1 MNEIQKNLFKNMAE
15 TIDISINPISFEQ
28 TKKILEQMENYI
40 CKIIIDKVT
49 KGTGF
54 LCKIPLHGDNKLAPV
69 LITNNNVI
77 NDDILARKKDI
88 TIESFCTSSIK
99 SKKLNLSN
107 RTAYNNKKL
116 GISIIEIVNKD
127 GFKNI
132 NMFEL
137 DEDMLSG
144 KTNKFIDKSIYM
156 IHSNQKTLYVSYGLV
171 NDIGKNQSYNFMH
184 TCKAFNGSSGSP
196 ILNLE
201 NNKIIGIHSSN
212 NANINEGFFLN
223 FSTSKE
229 NLNKTHKE
237 FIKPE
242 LKTIIK
248 DYESA
253 KGMAAKTSSKDIKF
267 ENLLGLSIETKRG
280 FYNYGTPGSSK
291 LNSLIQ
297 ILTSI
302 KEIHDDLRYSKYD
315 EKSKQE
321 IINKYNNIY
330 VFTSFFLKA
339 LNEIYKNGKPDEYVS
354 LKQMDILLK
363 FIDKDLTSK
372 SIYDYLM
379 IILELLH
386 QEFLSYPNNIPCQD
400 KLISFNSPYGQ
411 FENSKNIFYN
421 YYNNEYKKSKI
432 SELFN
437 WIRREKK
444 ICNKCNK
451 YTISFQAFP
460 ILLFNLDKIDN
471 FLTQYNLYNTN
482 NPEKILK
489 LDECFQ
495 VYSLQNDIKNNQE
508 KCEFCQAVGSLY
520 SNYSFQTS
528 PKYLFIII
536 NRIKKIKLAFSQE
549 LKLQKDEGSDLKYT
563 KYKLAGV
570 IIKEENNNY
579 SCVLKQNEYE
589 NERGTIIEEWKKF
602 YDENAISI
610 KFDKESS
617 ASINQIFDPLN
628 AEILIYKGI

>member
-1 MNEIQKNLFKNMAE
+1 MK
-15 TIDISINPISFEQ
+15 
-28 TKKILEQMENYI
+28 NYI
-40 CKIIIDKVT
+40 CKIIIDNDT

-54 LCKIPLHGDNKLAPV
+54 LCKIPLHGDNKLTPV

-77 NDDILARKKDI
+77 NDNMLARKKDI
-88 TIESFCTSSIK
+88 IIKSFCNSSIK
-99 SKKLNLSN
+99 EKKLNLSN

-144 KTNKFIDKSIYM
+144 KTDKFIDKSIYM
-156 IHSNQKTLYVSYGLV
+156 IHSNQETLYVSYGLV

-201 NNKIIGIHSSN
+201 NNKIIGIHSST

-223 FSTSKE
+223 FSASKE

-237 FIKPE
+237 FKKPE

-579 SCVLKQNEYE
+579 SCVLKQNEYHD
-589 NERGTIIEEWKKF
+589 G
-602 YDENAISI
+602 
-610 KFDKESS
+610 
-617 ASINQIFDPLN
+617 
-628 AEILIYKGI
+628 KGITDQE

>member
-1 MNEIQKNLFKNMAE
+1 MAE

-28 TKKILEQMENYI
+28 TKKILEQMGNYI
-40 CKIIIDKVT
+40 CKIIIDNDT

-132 NMFEL
+132 NMLEL

-144 KTNKFIDKSIYM
+144 KIIKFIDKSIYM
-156 IHSNQKTLYVSYGLV
+156 IHSNQETLYVSYGLV
-171 NDIGKNQSYNFMH
+171 NDMGKNQSYNFIH

-201 NNKIIGIHSSN
+201 NNKIIGIHSST
-212 NANINEGFFLN
+212 NANINKGFFLN
-223 FSTSKE
+223 FSASKE
-229 NLNKTHKE
+229 NLSKTHKE

-302 KEIHDDLRYSKYD
+302 KEIHDDLRYSKYN

-339 LNEIYKNGKPDEYVS
+339 LNEIYKSGKPDEHVS

-363 FIDKDLTSK
+363 FIDKDLTNK

>member
-1 MNEIQKNLFKNMAE
+1 MAE

-40 CKIIIDKVT
+40 CKIIIDKDT

-54 LCKIPLHGDNKLAPV
+54 LCKIPLHGDNKLTPV

-77 NDDILARKKDI
+77 NDNMLTRKKDI
-88 TIESFCTSSIK
+88 IIELFCTSSK
-99 SKKLNLSN
+99 KQKKLNLSN

-137 DEDMLSG
+137 DEDMLSSG
-144 KTNKFIDKSIYM
+144 KTDKFIDKSIYM
-156 IHSNQKTLYVSYGLV
+156 IHSNQETLYVSYGKV
-171 NDIGKNQSYNFMH
+171 NDNRKNQSHNFLH
-184 TCKAFNGSSGSP
+184 TCYAFNGSSGSP

-201 NNKIIGIHSSN
+201 NNKIIGIHSSTN
-212 NANINEGFFLN
+212 VNINEGFFLN

-229 NLNKTHKE
+229 NISKTQKE
-237 FIKPE
+237 IK
-242 LKTIIK
+242 KTEFKATIK

-253 KGMAAKTSSKDIKF
+253 FGMAAKTSSKDIKF

-302 KEIHDDLRYSKYD
+302 KEIHDDLRYSKYN

-339 LNEIYKNGKPDEYVS
+339 LNEIYKNAKPDEHVS

-363 FIDKDLTSK
+363 FIDKDLTNK

-386 QEFLSYPNNIPCQD
+386 QEFLSYPNNISCQD
-400 KLISFNSPYGQ
+400 NLISFSSPYGQ

-589 NERGTIIEEWKKF
+589 NEKGTIIEEWKKF

>member
-1 MNEIQKNLFKNMAE
+1 
-15 TIDISINPISFEQ
+15 
-28 TKKILEQMENYI
+28 MENYI

-137 DEDMLSG
+137 DEDILSG
-144 KTNKFIDKSIYM
+144 KTEKFIDKSIYM
-156 IHSNQKTLYVSYGLV
+156 IHSNQETLYVSYGLV
-171 NDIGKNQSYNFMH
+171 NDIGKNHNFMH

-201 NNKIIGIHSSN
+201 NNKIIGIHSSTN
-212 NANINEGFFLN
+212 VNINEGFFLN

-229 NLNKTHKE
+229 NLSKTHKE

-242 LKTIIK
+242 FKTIIK

-297 ILTSI
+297 LLTSI
-302 KEIHDDLRYSKYD
+302 KEIHDDLRYSIYYGIN
-315 EKSKQE
+315 KQN
-321 IINKYNNIY
+321 IINKFSNIY

-363 FIDKDLTSK
+363 FIDKDLTNK

-411 FENSKNIFYN
+411 FENSKNIFYD

-495 VYSLQNDIKNNQE
+495 VYSLLNDIKNNQE

-589 NERGTIIEEWKKF
+589 NEKGTIIEEWKKF

>member
-1 MNEIQKNLFKNMAE
+1 MAE

-40 CKIIIDKVT
+40 CKIIIDKDT

-88 TIESFCTSSIK
+88 IIELFCTSS
-99 SKKLNLSN
+99 KKQKTLNLSN

-137 DEDMLSG
+137 DEDMLSSG
-144 KTNKFIDKSIYM
+144 KTDKIIDKSIYM
-156 IHSNQKTLYVSYGLV
+156 IHSNQETLYVSYGLV

-201 NNKIIGIHSSN
+201 NNKIIGIHSSTN
-212 NANINEGFFLN
+212 VNINEGFFLN
-223 FSTSKE
+223 FSASKE
-229 NLNKTHKE
+229 NLSKTHKE

-242 LKTIIK
+242 FKTIIK

-363 FIDKDLTSK
+363 FIDKDLTNK

-421 YYNNEYKKSKI
+421 YYYNEYKNSKI

-617 ASINQIFDPLN
+617 ASIIQIFDPLN
-628 AEILIYKGI
+628 AEILIYKGL

>member
-1 MNEIQKNLFKNMAE
+1 MAE

-88 TIESFCTSSIK
+88 IIELFCTSSK
-99 SKKLNLSN
+99 KQKKLNLSN

-171 NDIGKNQSYNFMH
+171 NYIEKNQSYNFMH

-201 NNKIIGIHSSN
+201 NNKIIGIHSSTN
-212 NANINEGFFLN
+212 VNINEGFFLN

-229 NLNKTHKE
+229 NISKTQKE
-237 FIKPE
+237 IK
-242 LKTIIK
+242 KTEFKATIK

-253 KGMAAKTSSKDIKF
+253 FGMAAKTSSKDIKF

-363 FIDKDLTSK
+363 FIDKDLTNK

-432 SELFN
+432 SDLFN

>member
-1 MNEIQKNLFKNMAE
+1 MAE
-15 TIDISINPISFEQ
+15 TIDISINPISYEQ
-28 TKKILEQMENYI
+28 TKKILEQMGNYI
-40 CKIIIDKVT
+40 CKIIIDNDT

-99 SKKLNLSN
+99 RKKINLSN

-144 KTNKFIDKSIYM
+144 KTDKFIDKSIYM
-156 IHSNQKTLYVSYGLV
+156 IHSNQETLYVSYGKV
-171 NDIGKNQSYNFMH
+171 NDNRKNQSHNFLH
-184 TCKAFNGSSGSP
+184 TCYAFNGSSGSP

-201 NNKIIGIHSSN
+201 NNKIIGIHSSTN
-212 NANINEGFFLN
+212 VNINEGFFLN

-229 NLNKTHKE
+229 NISKTQKE
-237 FIKPE
+237 IK
-242 LKTIIK
+242 KTEFKATIK

-253 KGMAAKTSSKDIKF
+253 FGMAAKTSSKDIKF

-363 FIDKDLTSK
+363 FIDKDLTNK

-432 SELFN
+432 SDLFN

>member
-1 MNEIQKNLFKNMAE
+1 MAE
-15 TIDISINPISFEQ
+15 TIDISINPISYEQ

-40 CKIIIDKVT
+40 CKIIIDKDT

-54 LCKIPLHGDNKLAPV
+54 LCKIPLQGDNKFTPV

-77 NDDILARKKDI
+77 NDNILARKKDI
-88 TIESFCTSSIK
+88 IIESFCTSSIK
-99 SKKLNLSN
+99 RKKINLSN

-144 KTNKFIDKSIYM
+144 KTDKFIDKSIYM
-156 IHSNQKTLYVSYGLV
+156 IHSNQETLYVSYGLV
-171 NDIGKNQSYNFMH
+171 NDIGKNHNFMH

-201 NNKIIGIHSSN
+201 NNKIIGIHSSTN
-212 NANINEGFFLN
+212 VNINEGFFLN

-229 NLNKTHKE
+229 NISKTQKE
-237 FIKPE
+237 IK
-242 LKTIIK
+242 KTEFKATIK

-253 KGMAAKTSSKDIKF
+253 FGMAAKTSSKDIKF

-363 FIDKDLTSK
+363 FIDKDLTNK

-432 SELFN
+432 SDLFN

>member
-1 MNEIQKNLFKNMAE
+1 MAE

-28 TKKILEQMENYI
+28 TKKILEQMGNYI
-40 CKIIIDKVT
+40 CKIIIDNDT

-54 LCKIPLHGDNKLAPV
+54 LCKIPLHGDNKLTPV
-69 LITNNNVI
+69 LITSNNII
-77 NDDILARKKDI
+77 NDNILARKKDI

-137 DEDMLSG
+137 DEDMLSSG
-144 KTNKFIDKSIYM
+144 KTDKFIDKSIYM
-156 IHSNQKTLYVSYGLV
+156 IHSNQETLYVSYGLV
-171 NDIGKNQSYNFMH
+171 NDIGKNHNFMH

-201 NNKIIGIHSSN
+201 NNKIIGIHSSTN
-212 NANINEGFFLN
+212 VNINEGFFLN
-223 FSTSKE
+223 FSNSKE
-229 NLNKTHKE
+229 NISKTQKE
-237 FIKPE
+237 IK
-242 LKTIIK
+242 KTEFKATIK

-253 KGMAAKTSSKDIKF
+253 FGMAAKTSSKDIKF

>member
-1 MNEIQKNLFKNMAE
+1 MAE

-40 CKIIIDKVT
+40 CKIIIDKDT

-88 TIESFCTSSIK
+88 IIKSFCTSSIK
-99 SKKLNLSN
+99 QKTLNLSN

-137 DEDMLSG
+137 DEDMLSSG
-144 KTNKFIDKSIYM
+144 KTDKFIDKSIYM
-156 IHSNQKTLYVSYGLV
+156 IHSNQETLYVSYGLV
-171 NDIGKNQSYNFMH
+171 NDIGKNHNFMH

-201 NNKIIGIHSSN
+201 NNKIIGIHSSTN
-212 NANINEGFFLN
+212 VNINEGFFLN

-229 NLNKTHKE
+229 NISKTQKE
-237 FIKPE
+237 IK
-242 LKTIIK
+242 KTEFKATIK

-253 KGMAAKTSSKDIKF
+253 FGMAAKTSSKDIKF

-363 FIDKDLTSK
+363 FIDKDLTNK

-432 SELFN
+432 SDLFN

>member
-1 MNEIQKNLFKNMAE
+1 
-15 TIDISINPISFEQ
+15 
-28 TKKILEQMENYI
+28 MENYI
-40 CKIIIDKVT
+40 CKIIIDKDT

-77 NDDILARKKDI
+77 NDNILARKKDI
-88 TIESFCTSSIK
+88 NIESFCTSSIK

-144 KTNKFIDKSIYM
+144 KTDKFIDKSIYM
-156 IHSNQKTLYVSYGLV
+156 IHSNQETLYVSYGLV

-196 ILNLE
+196 LLNLE
-201 NNKIIGIHSSN
+201 NNKIIGIHSST
-212 NANINEGFFLN
+212 NANINKGFFLN
-223 FSTSKE
+223 FSASKE
-229 NLNKTHKE
+229 NLSKTHKE

-242 LKTIIK
+242 FKTIIK

-302 KEIHDDLRYSKYD
+302 KEINDDLRYSKYN

-432 SELFN
+432 SDLFN

>member
-1 MNEIQKNLFKNMAE
+1 MAE
-15 TIDISINPISFEQ
+15 TKDISFNPISFEQ

-40 CKIIIDKVT
+40 CKIIIDKDT

-77 NDDILARKKDI
+77 NDNILARKKDI
-88 TIESFCTSSIK
+88 NIESFCTSSIK

-137 DEDMLSG
+137 DEDMLSSG
-144 KTNKFIDKSIYM
+144 KTDKFIDKSIYM
-156 IHSNQKTLYVSYGLV
+156 IHSNQETLYVSYGLV

-201 NNKIIGIHSSN
+201 NNKIIGIHSSTN
-212 NANINEGFFLN
+212 VNINEGFFLN

-229 NLNKTHKE
+229 NISKTQKE
-237 FIKPE
+237 IK
-242 LKTIIK
+242 KTEFKATIK

-253 KGMAAKTSSKDIKF
+253 FGMAAKTSSKDIKF

-363 FIDKDLTSK
+363 FIDKDITNK

-432 SELFN
+432 SDLFN

>member
-1 MNEIQKNLFKNMAE
+1 MAE

-40 CKIIIDKVT
+40 CKIIIDKDT

-54 LCKIPLHGDNKLAPV
+54 LCKIPLHGDNKLTPV

-77 NDDILARKKDI
+77 NDNMLARKKDI
-88 TIESFCTSSIK
+88 IIELFCTSSK
-99 SKKLNLSN
+99 KQKKLNLSN

-144 KTNKFIDKSIYM
+144 KTDKFIDKSIYM
-156 IHSNQKTLYVSYGLV
+156 IHSNQETLYVSYGLV

-201 NNKIIGIHSSN
+201 NNKIIGIHSSTN
-212 NANINEGFFLN
+212 VNINEGFFLN
-223 FSTSKE
+223 FSASKE
-229 NLNKTHKE
+229 NLSKTHKE

-242 LKTIIK
+242 FKTIIK

-253 KGMAAKTSSKDIKF
+253 FGMAAKTSSKDIKF

-363 FIDKDLTSK
+363 FIDKDLTNK

>member
-1 MNEIQKNLFKNMAE
+1 MAE

-54 LCKIPLHGDNKLAPV
+54 LCKIPLHGDNKLTPV

-77 NDDILARKKDI
+77 NDNMLARKKDI

-144 KTNKFIDKSIYM
+144 KTDKFIDKSIYM
-156 IHSNQKTLYVSYGLV
+156 IHSNQETLYVSYGLV

-201 NNKIIGIHSSN
+201 NNKIIGIHSSTN
-212 NANINEGFFLN
+212 VNINEGFFLN

-229 NLNKTHKE
+229 NISKTQKE
-237 FIKPE
+237 IK
-242 LKTIIK
+242 KTEFKATIK

-253 KGMAAKTSSKDIKF
+253 FGMAAKTSSKDIKF

-363 FIDKDLTSK
+363 FIDKDITNK

-432 SELFN
+432 SDLFN

>member
-1 MNEIQKNLFKNMAE
+1 MAE

-40 CKIIIDKVT
+40 CKIIIDKDT

-88 TIESFCTSSIK
+88 TIELFCTSSK
-99 SKKLNLSN
+99 KQKKLNLSN

-137 DEDMLSG
+137 DEDMVSG

-156 IHSNQKTLYVSYGLV
+156 IHSNQETLYVSYGKV
-171 NDIGKNQSYNFMH
+171 NDNRKNQSHNFLH
-184 TCKAFNGSSGSP
+184 TCYAFNGSSGSP

-201 NNKIIGIHSSN
+201 NNKIIGIHSST

-223 FSTSKE
+223 FSASKE

-237 FIKPE
+237 FKKPE

-363 FIDKDLTSK
+363 FIDKDLTNK

>member
-1 MNEIQKNLFKNMAE
+1 MAE

-88 TIESFCTSSIK
+88 NIESFCTSSIK

-144 KTNKFIDKSIYM
+144 KTDKFIDKSIYM

-201 NNKIIGIHSSN
+201 NNKIIGIHSSTN
-212 NANINEGFFLN
+212 VNINEGFFLN

-229 NLNKTHKE
+229 NISKTQKE
-237 FIKPE
+237 IK
-242 LKTIIK
+242 KTEFKATIK

-253 KGMAAKTSSKDIKF
+253 FGMAAKTSSKDIKF

-363 FIDKDLTSK
+363 FIDKDLTNK

-432 SELFN
+432 SDLFN

>member
-1 MNEIQKNLFKNMAE
+1 MAE

-40 CKIIIDKVT
+40 CKIIIDKDT

-88 TIESFCTSSIK
+88 TIECTSSIK

-144 KTNKFIDKSIYM
+144 KTDKFIDKSIYM

-201 NNKIIGIHSSN
+201 NNKIIGIHSST

-223 FSTSKE
+223 FSASKE

-363 FIDKDLTSK
+363 FIDKDLTNK

>member
-1 MNEIQKNLFKNMAE
+1 MAE

-40 CKIIIDKVT
+40 CKIIIDKDT

-54 LCKIPLHGDNKLAPV
+54 LCKIPLQGDNKFTPV

-77 NDDILARKKDI
+77 NDNILARKKDI

-99 SKKLNLSN
+99 RKTINLSN

-137 DEDMLSG
+137 DEDMLSSG
-144 KTNKFIDKSIYM
+144 KTDKFNDKSIYM
-156 IHSNQKTLYVSYGLV
+156 IHSNQETLYVSYGKV
-171 NDIGKNQSYNFMH
+171 NDNRKNQSHNFLH
-184 TCKAFNGSSGSP
+184 TCYAFNGSSGSP

-201 NNKIIGIHSSN
+201 NNKIIGIHSSTN
-212 NANINEGFFLN
+212 VNINEGFFLN

-229 NLNKTHKE
+229 NISKTQKE
-237 FIKPE
+237 IK
-242 LKTIIK
+242 KTEFKATNK

-253 KGMAAKTSSKDIKF
+253 FGMAAKTSSKDIKF

-363 FIDKDLTSK
+363 FIDKDLTNK

-400 KLISFNSPYGQ
+400 NLISFSSPYGQ

-421 YYNNEYKKSKI
+421 YYYNEYKNSKI

-451 YTISFQAFP
+451 YSISFQAFP

>member
-1 MNEIQKNLFKNMAE
+1 MAE

>member
-1 MNEIQKNLFKNMAE
+1 
-15 TIDISINPISFEQ
+15 
-28 TKKILEQMENYI
+28 
-40 CKIIIDKVT
+40 
-49 KGTGF
+49 
-54 LCKIPLHGDNKLAPV
+54 
-69 LITNNNVI
+69 
-77 NDDILARKKDI
+77 
-88 TIESFCTSSIK
+88 
-99 SKKLNLSN
+99 
-107 RTAYNNKKL
+107 
-116 GISIIEIVNKD
+116 
-127 GFKNI
+127 
-132 NMFEL
+132 
-137 DEDMLSG
+137 
-144 KTNKFIDKSIYM
+144 M
-156 IHSNQKTLYVSYGLV
+156 IHSNQETLYVSYGLV
-171 NDIGKNQSYNFMH
+171 NYIEKNQSYNFMH

-201 NNKIIGIHSSN
+201 NNKIIGIHSSTN
-212 NANINEGFFLN
+212 VNINEGFFLN

-229 NLNKTHKE
+229 NISKTQKE
-237 FIKPE
+237 IK
-242 LKTIIK
+242 KTEFKATIK

-253 KGMAAKTSSKDIKF
+253 FGMAAKTSSKDIKF

-302 KEIHDDLRYSKYD
+302 KEIHDDLRYSKYN
-315 EKSKQE
+315 EKSKLE

-339 LNEIYKNGKPDEYVS
+339 LNEIYKNGKPDEHVS

-444 ICNKCNK
+444 ICDKCNK
-451 YTISFQAFP
+451 YAISFQAFP

-471 FLTQYNLYNTN
+471 FLTQNNLYNTN
-482 NPEKILK
+482 NSEKILK
-489 LDECFQ
+489 LDECFL

>member
-1 MNEIQKNLFKNMAE
+1 MAE

-28 TKKILEQMENYI
+28 TEKILEQMKNYI
-40 CKIIIDKVT
+40 CKIIIEDT

-54 LCKIPLHGDNKLAPV
+54 LCKIPLHGDNKLTPV
-69 LITNNNVI
+69 LITSNNII
-77 NDDILARKKDI
+77 NDNILARKKDI
-88 TIESFCTSSIK
+88 TIESFCTSSINR
-99 SKKLNLSN
+99 KKINLSN

-144 KTNKFIDKSIYM
+144 KTDKFIDKSIYM
-156 IHSNQKTLYVSYGLV
+156 IHSNQETLYVSYGLV

-201 NNKIIGIHSSN
+201 NNKIIGIHSSTN
-212 NANINEGFFLN
+212 VNINEGFFLN

-229 NLNKTHKE
+229 NLSKTHKE

-242 LKTIIK
+242 FKTIIK

-354 LKQMDILLK
+354 LKQMDIILK
-363 FIDKDLTSK
+363 FIDKDLTNK

-482 NPEKILK
+482 NSEKILK

-508 KCEFCQAVGSLY
+508 KCEFCQAIGSLY

>member
-1 MNEIQKNLFKNMAE
+1 MAE

-28 TKKILEQMENYI
+28 TKKILEQMGNYI
-40 CKIIIDKVT
+40 CKIIIDNDT

-54 LCKIPLHGDNKLAPV
+54 LCKIPLHGDNKLTPV

-77 NDDILARKKDI
+77 NDNILARKKDI

-144 KTNKFIDKSIYM
+144 KTDKFIDKSVCM
-156 IHSNQKTLYVSYGLV
+156 IHSNQETLYVSYGLV

-201 NNKIIGIHSSN
+201 NNKIIGIHSSTN
-212 NANINEGFFLN
+212 VNINEGFFLN
-223 FSTSKE
+223 FSASKE
-229 NLNKTHKE
+229 NLSKTHKE

-242 LKTIIK
+242 FKTIIK

-253 KGMAAKTSSKDIKF
+253 FGMAAKTSSKDIKF

-363 FIDKDLTSK
+363 FIDKDITSK

-432 SELFN
+432 SDLFN

>member
-1 MNEIQKNLFKNMAE
+1 MAE

-54 LCKIPLHGDNKLAPV
+54 LCKIPLHGDNKLTPV

-88 TIESFCTSSIK
+88 TIESFCTSSK
-99 SKKLNLSN
+99 KQKKLNLSN

-137 DEDMLSG
+137 DEDMLSSG
-144 KTNKFIDKSIYM
+144 KTDKFIDKSIYM
-156 IHSNQKTLYVSYGLV
+156 IHSNQETLYVSYGKV
-171 NDIGKNQSYNFMH
+171 NDNRKNQSHNFLH
-184 TCKAFNGSSGSP
+184 TCYAFNGSSGSP

-201 NNKIIGIHSSN
+201 NNKIIGIHSST

-223 FSTSKE
+223 FSSSKE
-229 NLNKTHKE
+229 NISKTQKE
-237 FIKPE
+237 IK
-242 LKTIIK
+242 KTEFKATIK

-253 KGMAAKTSSKDIKF
+253 FGMAAKTSSKDIKF

-315 EKSKQE
+315 EKSKQD

-339 LNEIYKNGKPDEYVS
+339 LNEIYKNGKPDEHVS

-363 FIDKDLTSK
+363 FIDKDLTNK

-432 SELFN
+432 SDLFN

-489 LDECFQ
+489 LDECFL

>member
-1 MNEIQKNLFKNMAE
+1 MAE

-40 CKIIIDKVT
+40 CKIIIDKDT

-54 LCKIPLHGDNKLAPV
+54 LCKIPLHGDNKLTPV

-77 NDDILARKKDI
+77 NDNILARKKDI
-88 TIESFCTSSIK
+88 NIESFCTSSIK

-144 KTNKFIDKSIYM
+144 KTDKFIDKSIYM

-201 NNKIIGIHSSN
+201 NNKIIGIHSSTN
-212 NANINEGFFLN
+212 VNINEGFFLN
-223 FSTSKE
+223 FSASKE
-229 NLNKTHKE
+229 NLSKTHKE

-242 LKTIIK
+242 FKTIIN

-363 FIDKDLTSK
+363 FIDKDLTNK

-386 QEFLSYPNNIPCQD
+386 QEFISYPNNIPCQD

-432 SELFN
+432 SDLFN

-570 IIKEENNNY
+570 IIKEANNNY

>member
-1 MNEIQKNLFKNMAE
+1 MAE

-40 CKIIIDKVT
+40 CKIIIDKDT

-88 TIESFCTSSIK
+88 IIKSFCTSSIK
-99 SKKLNLSN
+99 QKTLNLSN

-137 DEDMLSG
+137 DEDMLSSG
-144 KTNKFIDKSIYM
+144 KTDKFIDKSIYM
-156 IHSNQKTLYVSYGLV
+156 IHSNQETLYVSYGLV
-171 NDIGKNQSYNFMH
+171 NDIGKNHNFMH

-201 NNKIIGIHSSN
+201 NNKIIGIHSSTN
-212 NANINEGFFLN
+212 VNINEGFFLN

-229 NLNKTHKE
+229 NLSKTHKE

-242 LKTIIK
+242 FKTIIK

-363 FIDKDLTSK
+363 FIDKDLTNK

-432 SELFN
+432 SDLFN

>member
-1 MNEIQKNLFKNMAE
+1 MAE

-40 CKIIIDKVT
+40 CKIIIDKDT

-99 SKKLNLSN
+99 KKKLNLSN

-137 DEDMLSG
+137 DEDMLSSG
-144 KTNKFIDKSIYM
+144 KTDKFIDKSIYM
-156 IHSNQKTLYVSYGLV
+156 IHSNQETLYVSYGLV
-171 NDIGKNQSYNFMH
+171 NYIEKNQSYNFMH

-201 NNKIIGIHSSN
+201 NNKIIGIHSSTN
-212 NANINEGFFLN
+212 VNINEGFFLN

-229 NLNKTHKE
+229 NISKTQKE
-237 FIKPE
+237 IK
-242 LKTIIK
+242 KTEFKATIK

-253 KGMAAKTSSKDIKF
+253 FGMAAKTSSKDIKF

-315 EKSKQE
+315 EKSKQD

-339 LNEIYKNGKPDEYVS
+339 LNEIYKNGKPDEHVS

-363 FIDKDLTSK
+363 FIDKDITSK

-432 SELFN
+432 SDLFN

>member
-1 MNEIQKNLFKNMAE
+1 MAE

-88 TIESFCTSSIK
+88 IIELFCTSSK
-99 SKKLNLSN
+99 KQKKLNLSN

-144 KTNKFIDKSIYM
+144 KTDKFIDKSIYM
-156 IHSNQKTLYVSYGLV
+156 IHSNQETLYVSYGLV

-201 NNKIIGIHSSN
+201 NNKIIGIHSSTN
-212 NANINEGFFLN
+212 VNINEGFFLN

-229 NLNKTHKE
+229 NISKTQKE
-237 FIKPE
+237 IK
-242 LKTIIK
+242 KTEFKATIK

-253 KGMAAKTSSKDIKF
+253 FGMAAKTSSKDIKF

-321 IINKYNNIY
+321 IINKYNNVY

-363 FIDKDLTSK
+363 FIDKDITSK

-432 SELFN
+432 SDLFN

>member
-1 MNEIQKNLFKNMAE
+1 MAE

-28 TKKILEQMENYI
+28 TKKILEQMGNYI
-40 CKIIIDKVT
+40 CKIIIDNDT

-88 TIESFCTSSIK
+88 TIELFCTSSK
-99 SKKLNLSN
+99 KQKKLNLSN

-144 KTNKFIDKSIYM
+144 KTDKFIDKSIYM

-201 NNKIIGIHSSN
+201 NNKIIGIHSST

-223 FSTSKE
+223 FSASKE

-237 FIKPE
+237 FKKPE
-242 LKTIIK
+242 FKTIIK

-363 FIDKDLTSK
+363 FIDKDLTNK

>member
-1 MNEIQKNLFKNMAE
+1 MAE
-15 TIDISINPISFEQ
+15 TIDKSFNPISFEQ
-28 TKKILEQMENYI
+28 TEKILGQMKNYI

-54 LCKIPLHGDNKLAPV
+54 LCKIPLHGDNKLTPV

-77 NDDILARKKDI
+77 NDNMLARKKDI
-88 TIESFCTSSIK
+88 TIESFCTTSIK
-99 SKKLNLSN
+99 RKKINLSN

-137 DEDMLSG
+137 DEDMLSSG
-144 KTNKFIDKSIYM
+144 KTDKFIDKSIYM
-156 IHSNQKTLYVSYGLV
+156 IHSNQETLYVSYGLV

-201 NNKIIGIHSSN
+201 NNKIIGIHSSTN
-212 NANINEGFFLN
+212 VNINEGFFLN

-229 NLNKTHKE
+229 NISKTQKE
-237 FIKPE
+237 IK
-242 LKTIIK
+242 KTEFKATIK

-253 KGMAAKTSSKDIKF
+253 FGMAAKTSSKDIKF

-302 KEIHDDLRYSKYD
+302 KEIHDDLRYSKYN

-363 FIDKDLTSK
+363 FIDKDLTNK

-400 KLISFNSPYGQ
+400 NLISFSSPYGQ

-444 ICNKCNK
+444 ICDKCNK
-451 YTISFQAFP
+451 YAISFQAFP

>member
-1 MNEIQKNLFKNMAE
+1 MAE

-40 CKIIIDKVT
+40 CKIIIDNDT

-54 LCKIPLHGDNKLAPV
+54 LCKIPLHGDNKLTPV

-77 NDDILARKKDI
+77 NDNILARKKDI
-88 TIESFCTSSIK
+88 IIKSFCTSSIEE
-99 SKKLNLSN
+99 KKLNLSN

-144 KTNKFIDKSIYM
+144 KTDKFIDKSIYM

-171 NDIGKNQSYNFMH
+171 NDIGKNHNFVH

-201 NNKIIGIHSSN
+201 NNKIIGIHSST

-237 FIKPE
+237 FKKPE
-242 LKTIIK
+242 FKATIK

-253 KGMAAKTSSKDIKF
+253 FGMAAKTSSKDIKF

-302 KEIHDDLRYSKYD
+302 KEIHDDLRYSKYNI
-315 EKSKQE
+315 KSKQD
-321 IINKYNNIY
+321 IINKFNNIY

-363 FIDKDLTSK
+363 FIDKDLTNK

-421 YYNNEYKKSKI
+421 YYYNEYKNSKI

>member
-1 MNEIQKNLFKNMAE
+1 MAE

-40 CKIIIDKVT
+40 CKIIIDKDT

-54 LCKIPLHGDNKLAPV
+54 LCKIPLHGDNKLTPV

-77 NDDILARKKDI
+77 NDNMLTRKKDI
-88 TIESFCTSSIK
+88 IIELFCTSSK
-99 SKKLNLSN
+99 KQKKLNLSN

-137 DEDMLSG
+137 DEDMLSSG
-144 KTNKFIDKSIYM
+144 KTDKFIDKSIYM
-156 IHSNQKTLYVSYGLV
+156 IHSNQETLYVSYGKV
-171 NDIGKNQSYNFMH
+171 NDNRKNQSHNFLH
-184 TCKAFNGSSGSP
+184 TCYAFNGSSGSP

-201 NNKIIGIHSSN
+201 NNKIIGIHSSTN
-212 NANINEGFFLN
+212 VNINEGFFLN

-229 NLNKTHKE
+229 NISKTQKE
-237 FIKPE
+237 IK
-242 LKTIIK
+242 KTEFKATIK

-253 KGMAAKTSSKDIKF
+253 FGMAAKTSSKDIKF

-302 KEIHDDLRYSKYD
+302 KEIHDDLRYSKYN

-339 LNEIYKNGKPDEYVS
+339 LNEIYKNAKPDEHVS

-363 FIDKDLTSK
+363 FIDKDLTNK

-432 SELFN
+432 SDLFN

>member
-1 MNEIQKNLFKNMAE
+1 MAE

-40 CKIIIDKVT
+40 CKIIIDNDT

-88 TIESFCTSSIK
+88 TIECTSSIK

-144 KTNKFIDKSIYM
+144 KTDKFIDKSIYM

-201 NNKIIGIHSSN
+201 NNKIIGIHSST
-212 NANINEGFFLN
+212 NANINKGFFLN
-223 FSTSKE
+223 FSASKE
-229 NLNKTHKE
+229 NLSKTHKE

-242 LKTIIK
+242 FKTIIK

>member
-1 MNEIQKNLFKNMAE
+1 MAE

-28 TKKILEQMENYI
+28 TKIILEQMENYI
-40 CKIIIDKVT
+40 CKIIIDNDT

-88 TIESFCTSSIK
+88 IIKSFCTSSIK
-99 SKKLNLSN
+99 QKTLNLSN

-137 DEDMLSG
+137 DEDMLSSG
-144 KTNKFIDKSIYM
+144 KTDKFIDKSIYM
-156 IHSNQKTLYVSYGLV
+156 IHSNQETLYVSYGLV
-171 NDIGKNQSYNFMH
+171 NDIGKNHNFMH

-201 NNKIIGIHSSN
+201 NNKIIGIHSSTN
-212 NANINEGFFLN
+212 VNINEGFFLN

-229 NLNKTHKE
+229 NLSKTHKE

-242 LKTIIK
+242 FKTIIK

-302 KEIHDDLRYSKYD
+302 KEIHDDLRYSKYN

-363 FIDKDLTSK
+363 FIDKDLTNK

-400 KLISFNSPYGQ
+400 NLISFSSPYGQ

-432 SELFN
+432 SDLFN

-536 NRIKKIKLAFSQE
+536 NRIEKIKLAFSQE

>member
-1 MNEIQKNLFKNMAE
+1 MAE

-54 LCKIPLHGDNKLAPV
+54 LCKIPLHGDNKLTPV

-77 NDDILARKKDI
+77 NDNILARKKDI

-137 DEDMLSG
+137 DEDMLSSG
-144 KTNKFIDKSIYM
+144 KTDKFIDKSIYM

-363 FIDKDLTSK
+363 FIDKDLTNK

>member
-1 MNEIQKNLFKNMAE
+1 MYFFYQK
-15 TIDISINPISFEQ
+15 
-28 TKKILEQMENYI
+28 
-40 CKIIIDKVT
+40 
-49 KGTGF
+49 
-54 LCKIPLHGDNKLAPV
+54 
-69 LITNNNVI
+69 
-77 NDDILARKKDI
+77 
-88 TIESFCTSSIK
+88 
-99 SKKLNLSN
+99 KKLNLSN

-144 KTNKFIDKSIYM
+144 KTDKFIDKSVCM
-156 IHSNQKTLYVSYGLV
+156 IHSNQETLYVSYGLV
-171 NDIGKNQSYNFMH
+171 NDIGKNHNFMH

-201 NNKIIGIHSSN
+201 NNKIIGIHSST

-229 NLNKTHKE
+229 NISKTQKE
-237 FIKPE
+237 IK
-242 LKTIIK
+242 KTEFKATIK

-253 KGMAAKTSSKDIKF
+253 FGMAAKTSSKDIKF

-363 FIDKDLTSK
+363 FIDKDITSK

-432 SELFN
+432 SDLFN

>member
-1 MNEIQKNLFKNMAE
+1 MAE
-15 TIDISINPISFEQ
+15 TIDKSFNPISFEQ
-28 TKKILEQMENYI
+28 TEKILEQMKNYI
-40 CKIIIDKVT
+40 CKIIIDNDT

-54 LCKIPLHGDNKLAPV
+54 LCKIPLHGDNKLTPV

-77 NDDILARKKDI
+77 NDNMLARKKDI
-88 TIESFCTSSIK
+88 NIESFCTSSIK

-137 DEDMLSG
+137 DEDMLSSG
-144 KTNKFIDKSIYM
+144 KTDKFIDKSIYM
-156 IHSNQKTLYVSYGLV
+156 IHSNQETLYVSYGLV

-201 NNKIIGIHSSN
+201 NNKIIGIHSST

-223 FSTSKE
+223 FSASKE
-229 NLNKTHKE
+229 NLSKTHKE

-302 KEIHDDLRYSKYD
+302 KEIHDDLRYSKYN

-363 FIDKDLTSK
+363 FIDKDLTNK

>member
-1 MNEIQKNLFKNMAE
+1 MAE
-15 TIDISINPISFEQ
+15 TIDKSFNPISFEQ
-28 TKKILEQMENYI
+28 AKKILEQMENYI
-40 CKIIIDKVT
+40 CKIIIDNDT

-54 LCKIPLHGDNKLAPV
+54 LCKIPLHGDNKLTPV

-77 NDDILARKKDI
+77 NDNMLARKKDI
-88 TIESFCTSSIK
+88 IIELFCTSSK
-99 SKKLNLSN
+99 KQKKLNLSN

-144 KTNKFIDKSIYM
+144 KTDIFKDKSIYM
-156 IHSNQKTLYVSYGLV
+156 IHSNQETLYVSYGKV
-171 NDIGKNQSYNFMH
+171 NDNRKNQSHNFLH
-184 TCKAFNGSSGSP
+184 TCYAFNGSSGSP

-201 NNKIIGIHSSN
+201 NNKIIGIHSSTN
-212 NANINEGFFLN
+212 VNINEGFFLN

-229 NLNKTHKE
+229 NISKTQKE
-237 FIKPE
+237 IK
-242 LKTIIK
+242 KTEFKATIK

-253 KGMAAKTSSKDIKF
+253 FGMAAKTSSKDIKF

-400 KLISFNSPYGQ
+400 NLISFSSPYGQ

>member
-1 MNEIQKNLFKNMAE
+1 MAE

-28 TKKILEQMENYI
+28 TKKILEQMGNYI
-40 CKIIIDKVT
+40 CKIIIDNDT

-54 LCKIPLHGDNKLAPV
+54 LCKIPLHGDNKLTPV

-77 NDDILARKKDI
+77 NDNILARKKDI
-88 TIESFCTSSIK
+88 TIKSFCTSSIK
-99 SKKLNLSN
+99 QKTLNLSN

-137 DEDMLSG
+137 DEDMVSG

-201 NNKIIGIHSSN
+201 NNKIIGIHSSTN
-212 NANINEGFFLN
+212 VNINEGFFLN

-229 NLNKTHKE
+229 NISKTQKE
-237 FIKPE
+237 IK
-242 LKTIIK
+242 KTEFKATIK

-253 KGMAAKTSSKDIKF
+253 FGMAAKTSSKDIKF

-363 FIDKDLTSK
+363 FIDKDLTNK

-400 KLISFNSPYGQ
+400 NLISFSSPYGQ

-432 SELFN
+432 SDLFN